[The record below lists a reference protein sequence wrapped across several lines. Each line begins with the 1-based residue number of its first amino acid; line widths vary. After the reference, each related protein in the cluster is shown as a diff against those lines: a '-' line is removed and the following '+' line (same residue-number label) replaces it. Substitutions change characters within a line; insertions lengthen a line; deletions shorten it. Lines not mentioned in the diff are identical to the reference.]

1 MATNRATHS
10 WHDAWKSYTDTRVL
24 GMLLL
29 GFAAGLPLPLTGATL
44 TYWLREAEVTATV
57 IGFFGWAGIFY
68 SVKVFWSPIV
78 DRAPIPFL
86 SRYLGQRRAWILCS
100 QAGIVIGLVA
110 ISYINPAHNILLF
123 AGATAFVAFCSAT
136 QDIAVDA
143 YRIEA
148 VDASLQ
154 APMAA
159 MYQTGARIAASLIGG
174 ALALYLAEW
183 FSWHTSYLVMMLS
196 MLVGVVTVLFVREP
210 PHNVNRQ
217 TYMEEQ
223 RVIDYLEHTAHIP
236 DAWRIPVAWFIG
248 AVICPLT
255 EFVKRNQRWA
265 LTLLIF
271 IGLYRITDTV
281 LGTMASAFYRDMGY
295 SKPEVANIIKIYGVS
310 MTVFGALAGGAL
322 VVRFGVM
329 RMLLVG
335 AIMAALTNLFFAAH
349 ALQGKDLIGLAVV
362 ISADNFAAGF
372 AGSAFIA
379 YLSRLTNAAYTATQ
393 YALFSSIMTLLGKLI
408 SGFSGMVVDA
418 TSYVTFF
425 IYTTILGIPAILLVL
440 YLMRYYDIDRI
451 AESSSLDKST

>member
-1 MATNRATHS
+1 MTTNNTTHS
-10 WHDAWKSYTDTRVL
+10 WLDAWKSYTNPRVL
-24 GMLLL
+24 GMLFL

-44 TYWLREAEVTATV
+44 TYWLREAQVTATV
-57 IGFFGWAGIFY
+57 IGFFGWIGIFY
-68 SVKVFWSPIV
+68 SVKVFWSPFV

-86 SRYLGQRRAWILCS
+86 SRTLGQRRAWILCS
-100 QAGIVIGLVA
+100 QAGIVLGLLA
-110 ISYINPAHNILLF
+110 ISYINPMHNIILF
-123 AGATAFVAFCSAT
+123 ACATAFVAFCSAT

-159 MYQTGARIAASLIGG
+159 MYITGSRIAASLIGG

-196 MLVGVVTVLFVREP
+196 MLVGVVTVLVVREP

-223 RVIDYLEHTAHIP
+223 QVIDYLERSAHIS

-255 EFVKRNQRWA
+255 EFMKRNQRWA

-271 IGLYRITDTV
+271 IGLYRLTDTV
-281 LGTMASAFYRDMGY
+281 LGSMASAFYRDMGY

-310 MTVFGALAGGAL
+310 MTIFGAVAGGAL
-322 VVRFGVM
+322 VVRFGLM

-335 AIMAALTNLFFAAH
+335 AILAAITNLFFAAH
-349 ALQGKDLIGLAVV
+349 ALQGKDLAGLAVV

-379 YLSRLTNAAYTATQ
+379 YLSRLTNTAYTATQ
-393 YALFSSIMTLLGKLI
+393 YALFSSIMTLPGKVL
-408 SGFSGMVVDA
+408 SGFSGIVVDA
-418 TSYVTFF
+418 SNYFYFF
-425 IYTTILGIPAILLVL
+425 IYTTVLGIPAIVLVM
-440 YLMRYYDIDRI
+440 YLMRRYNIDSI
-451 AESSSLDKST
+451 TEPAAEKTSA